1 MASGDPRFARG
12 RGANHRSCRTGK
24 TFAPRRMNAY
34 DPSTMPEISP
44 ALYRAGEGEPLVLI
58 HGFTATWRCW
68 LPVLGELVP
77 RFEVIAPTL
86 HGHDGGTELP
96 AHDEPHS
103 IARAADFLEEH
114 LDALG
119 VGTAHLAGNSLGGAL
134 ALELAKRGRA
144 RSVVGISPA
153 GGARPGDTAASK
165 RVIKVFTRMQT
176 TTSKSLNFLPK
187 VMARPGL
194 RRLALRDVMTRG
206 HQVPA
211 AEAVAL
217 ARSSVRC
224 AIVEDV
230 YAVLRAGDAH
240 LHDLDK
246 IDVPVLITWGD
257 KDRILPIDS
266 HSPRLREEIRGV
278 EFRVTPGL
286 GHTPMW
292 DDPGLIAS
300 TIADFAAK
308 AAASAP
314 TAPAATPAPA
324 AA

>member
-1 MASGDPRFARG
+1 
-12 RGANHRSCRTGK
+12 
-24 TFAPRRMNAY
+24 
-34 DPSTMPEISP
+34 MPEPTISP

-68 LPVLGELVP
+68 LPVLAELVP

-86 HGHDGGTELP
+86 HGHDGGTALP
-96 AHDEPHS
+96 AHEKPYS

-119 VGTAHLAGNSLGGAL
+119 VGSAHLVGNSMGGAL

-153 GGARPGDTAASK
+153 GGLRHGDAAAAQQ
-165 RVIKVFTRMQT
+165 VIKVFTRMQKI
-176 TTSKSLNFLPK
+176 TSRSLGLLPK

-194 RRLALRDVMTRG
+194 RRIALRDVMTRG

-211 AEAVAL
+211 AEAIAL

-224 AIVEDV
+224 EIVEDV
-230 YAVLRAGDAH
+230 YAVLRAGDAS
-240 LHDLDK
+240 LHDLAT

-257 KDRILPIDS
+257 KDRILPIDV
-266 HSPRLREEIRGV
+266 HSPRLREEIPGL
-278 EFRVTPGL
+278 EFRVTPGV

-292 DDPGLIAS
+292 DDPGLFATAIG
-300 TIADFAAK
+300 DFAAR
-308 AAASAP
+308 AAQR
-314 TAPAATPAPA
+314 TPA

>member
-1 MASGDPRFARG
+1 
-12 RGANHRSCRTGK
+12 
-24 TFAPRRMNAY
+24 
-34 DPSTMPEISP
+34 MPEISP

-86 HGHDGGTELP
+86 HGHDGGSPLP
-96 AHDEPHS
+96 PSEHPHS
-103 IARAADFLEEH
+103 IARSADLLEEH
-114 LDALG
+114 LDELG

-153 GGARPGDTAASK
+153 GGARPGDAAATR
-165 RVIKVFTRMQT
+165 RVIRVFTRMQT
-176 TTSKSLNFLPK
+176 TTSRSLGFLPK

-211 AEAVAL
+211 AEAVGL
-217 ARSSVRC
+217 AQSSVKC
-224 AIVEDV
+224 AIVEEV
-230 YAVLRAGDAH
+230 YAVLRSGKAH
-240 LHDLDK
+240 LEDLDQ

-257 KDRILPIDS
+257 KDRILPMHS
-266 HSPRLREEIRGV
+266 HAPRLREEIRGV
-278 EFRVTPGL
+278 EFRVHPGI

-292 DDPGLIAS
+292 DDPGLIAA
-300 TIADFAAK
+300 TIGDFAAR
-308 AAASAP
+308 AATTPQAPASAVGD
-314 TAPAATPAPA
+314 PA
-324 AA
+324 AAATA

>member
-1 MASGDPRFARG
+1 LAAKP
-12 RGANHRSCRTGK
+12 CL
-24 TFAPRRMNAY
+24 NAY
-34 DPSTMPEISP
+34 DLWTMTAPTISP

-68 LPVLGELVP
+68 LPVIAELVP

-86 HGHDGGTELP
+86 HGHDGGSPMPT
-96 AHDEPHS
+96 HEPFG
-103 IARAADFLEEH
+103 IGPAADRLEEH
-114 LDALG
+114 LDELG
-119 VGTAHLAGNSLGGAL
+119 VGTAHLVGNSMGGAL
-134 ALELAKRGRA
+134 AFELAKRGRA

-153 GGARPGDTAASK
+153 GGMRHDDVAAAQ

-176 TTSKSLNFLPK
+176 TTTRSLGLLPK
-187 VMARPGL
+187 VMARPNL

-217 ARSSVRC
+217 GRSSVRC
-224 AIVEDV
+224 DIVEDV
-230 YAVLRAGDAH
+230 YALLRSGEAS

-246 IDVPVLITWGD
+246 IDVPVLVTWSD

-266 HSPRLREEIRGV
+266 HSPRLREEIRGI
-278 EFRVTPGL
+278 EFRVTPGV

-292 DDPGLIAS
+292 DDPSLFAT
-300 TIADFAAK
+300 TIADFAARAAQQSRTT
-308 AAASAP
+308 AAA
-314 TAPAATPAPA
+314 
-324 AA
+324 

>member
-1 MASGDPRFARG
+1 
-12 RGANHRSCRTGK
+12 
-24 TFAPRRMNAY
+24 
-34 DPSTMPEISP
+34 MPEISP

-86 HGHDGGTELP
+86 HGHDGGSPLP
-96 AHDEPHS
+96 PSEHPHS
-103 IARAADFLEEH
+103 IAVAADYLEQH
-114 LDALG
+114 LDELG

-153 GGARPGDTAASK
+153 GGMRPGDSKAAL

-176 TTSKSLNFLPK
+176 TTTKSLKILPK

-217 ARSSVRC
+217 ARSSVRT

-230 YAVLRAGDAH
+230 YTVLRNGEAH
-240 LHDLDK
+240 VTDLDR
-246 IDVPVLITWGD
+246 IDVPVLVTWGS
-257 KDRILPIDS
+257 KDRILPMEQ
-266 HSPRLREEIRGV
+266 HAPRLREEIRGI
-278 EFRVTPGL
+278 EFRVHPGI

-292 DDPGLIAS
+292 DDPGLIAT
-300 TIADFAAK
+300 TIGDWAS
-308 AAASAP
+308 AASTTP
-314 TAPAATPAPA
+314 QAPARAAGDPEAATA
-324 AA
+324 

>member
-1 MASGDPRFARG
+1 
-12 RGANHRSCRTGK
+12 
-24 TFAPRRMNAY
+24 
-34 DPSTMPEISP
+34 MPEPTISP

-68 LPVLGELVP
+68 LPLLAELVP

-86 HGHDGGTELP
+86 HGHDGGTPVPRNGEPFGVSRATDLFEERLDELG
-96 AHDEPHS
+96 
-103 IARAADFLEEH
+103 I
-114 LDALG
+114 
-119 VGTAHLAGNSLGGAL
+119 GTAHLVGNSMGGAL

-153 GGARPGDTAASK
+153 GGLRPGDEATAQQ
-165 RVIKVFTRMQT
+165 VIKVFTRMQVT
-176 TTSKSLNFLPK
+176 TRKSLGLLPK

-211 AEAVAL
+211 DEAITL

-224 AIVEDV
+224 DIVEDV
-230 YAVLRAGDAH
+230 YAVLRNGEAPVRE
-240 LHDLDK
+240 LDK

-257 KDRILPIDS
+257 KDRILPMKT
-266 HSPRLREEIRGV
+266 HAPRLREEIRGLD
-278 EFRVTPGL
+278 FRVTPGV

-292 DDPGLIAS
+292 DDPGLFSRSIVDFVDRAVRQ
-300 TIADFAAK
+300 ADV
-308 AAASAP
+308 
-314 TAPAATPAPA
+314 PAPA
-324 AA
+324 

>member
-1 MASGDPRFARG
+1 
-12 RGANHRSCRTGK
+12 
-24 TFAPRRMNAY
+24 
-34 DPSTMPEISP
+34 MPEISP

-68 LPVLGELVP
+68 LPVLAELVP

-86 HGHDGGTELP
+86 HGHDGGSELP
-96 AHDEPHS
+96 AHEEPHN
-103 IARAADFLEEH
+103 IARAVDFLEEH
-114 LDALG
+114 LDSLG
-119 VGTAHLAGNSLGGAL
+119 VGTAHLVGNSLGGAL

-153 GGARPGDTAASK
+153 GGLRPGDVAGAHQ
-165 RVIKVFTRMQT
+165 VIKTFSRMQKT
-176 TTSKSLNFLPK
+176 TTKALPLLLK

-211 AEAVAL
+211 AEAIGL

-224 AIVEDV
+224 TIVEDV
-230 YAVLRAGDAH
+230 YAVLRNGDAS
-240 LHDLDK
+240 LHELDK

-257 KDRILPIDS
+257 KDRILPIDV
-266 HSPRLREEIRGV
+266 HAPRLREEIPGV

-292 DDPGLIAS
+292 DDPGLIAA
-300 TIADFAAK
+300 TIADFSEQ
-308 AAASAP
+308 AAAMLVPEA
-314 TAPAATPAPA
+314 
-324 AA
+324 

>member
-1 MASGDPRFARG
+1 
-12 RGANHRSCRTGK
+12 
-24 TFAPRRMNAY
+24 
-34 DPSTMPEISP
+34 MPEISP

-68 LPVLGELVP
+68 LPLLGELVP

-86 HGHDGGTELP
+86 HGHDGGSPVPPSEHP
-96 AHDEPHS
+96 YSVAV
-103 IARAADFLEEH
+103 AADYLEQH
-114 LDALG
+114 LDQLG

-153 GGARPGDTAASK
+153 GGMRPGDEAAARK
-165 RVIKVFTRMQT
+165 LIKVFTRMQK

-211 AEAVAL
+211 AEAVGL
-217 ARSSVRC
+217 ARSSVRT

-230 YAVLRAGDAH
+230 YEVLRSGQAH
-240 LHDLDK
+240 VLDLDR
-246 IDVPVLITWGD
+246 IDVPVLITWSD
-257 KDRILPIDS
+257 HDRILPMEA
-266 HSPRLREEIRGV
+266 HAPRLREEIRGL
-278 EFRVTPGL
+278 EFRVTPGV

-292 DDPGLIAS
+292 DDPGLFAT
-300 TIADFAAK
+300 TIGDFAAR
-308 AAASAP
+308 
-314 TAPAATPAPA
+314 AATTPQAPAPA
-324 AA
+324 AGDPAAAAATA

>member
-1 MASGDPRFARG
+1 V
-12 RGANHRSCRTGK
+12 
-24 TFAPRRMNAY
+24 NAY
-34 DPSTMPEISP
+34 DPPTMPEISP

-68 LPVLGELVP
+68 LPILGELVP

-86 HGHDGGTELP
+86 HGHDGGSPLP
-96 AHDEPHS
+96 PSEHPHS
-103 IARAADFLEEH
+103 IARAADLLEQH
-114 LDALG
+114 LDELG
-119 VGTAHLAGNSLGGAL
+119 VGSAHLAGNSLGGAL

-153 GGARPGDTAASK
+153 GGLRPGDEAAAK
-165 RVIKVFTRMQT
+165 QIIKVFSRMQKT
-176 TTSKSLNFLPK
+176 TTKSLKILPK

-211 AEAVAL
+211 AEAVGL

-224 AIVEDV
+224 EIVEDV
-230 YAVLRAGDAH
+230 YAVLRAGQAS
-240 LHDLDK
+240 LPDLDK

-257 KDRILPIDS
+257 KDRILPMPA
-266 HSPRLREEIRGV
+266 HSPRLREEIRGL
-278 EFRVTPGL
+278 EFRVTPGV

-292 DDPGLIAS
+292 DDPGLFAT
-300 TIADFAAK
+300 TIGDFAER
-308 AAASAP
+308 AAAR
-314 TAPAATPAPA
+314 TPATRTDGAGDPA
-324 AA
+324 AAATA